1 MIHLRN
7 FLASLITITFLISAS
22 TVTPAATI
30 LLKRLLSR
38 FKMSSCSN
46 CHCSSANAKANASE
60 FYAVR
65 EVGTKNSTDYKLYLE
80 NASGQVI
87 SPFHDVPLYPQAG
100 RKDIVNF
107 FIEIPR
113 WTNAKMEISKEI
125 MMNPI
130 VQDVKKGALRYVKNI
145 FPYTGYPWNYGALP
159 QTWEDPHAKDSATG
173 FNGDNDPI
181 DAIEVGGAV
190 AKPGTIKQ
198 VKILGCLALLDE
210 GETDWKIFVV
220 DVNDPMAE
228 QLNDMNDVETHC
240 PGLIDATREWFRS
253 YKIPDGKPAN
263 EFAFDG
269 QVKGRDFAIHIVEET
284 AAAWKRLIGGQVARG
299 EIACTTRTQES
310 SPYLISPAEEAQ
322 IPHREMGPKMPAPVD
337 PVHTRWVFLKN

>member
-1 MIHLRN
+1 
-7 FLASLITITFLISAS
+7 
-22 TVTPAATI
+22 
-30 LLKRLLSR
+30 
-38 FKMSSCSN
+38 MSSACSH
-46 CHCSSANAKANASE
+46 CHCSGAAAAAAASSAGTSSSNE

-65 EVGTKNSTDYKLYLE
+65 EIGTKNTTEYKLYLE
-80 NASGQVI
+80 DASGQVI
-87 SPFHDVPLYPQAG
+87 SPFHDVPLYPQPG

-113 WTNAKMEISKEI
+113 WTNAKMEISKEAL
-125 MMNPI
+125 MNPI

-159 QTWEDPHAKDSATG
+159 QTWEDPHAKDAATG

-190 AKPGTIKQ
+190 AKPGTVKQ

-210 GETDWKIFVV
+210 GETDWKVFVV
-220 DVNDPMAE
+220 DVNDPLAE
-228 QLNDMNDVETHC
+228 RLNDMDDVEAHC
-240 PGLIDATREWFRS
+240 PGLIDATREWFRN

-269 QVKGRDFAIHIVEET
+269 QVRGRDFAVHIVEET
-284 AAAWKRLIGGQVARG
+284 TAAWKRLIGGQVARG
-299 EIACTTRTQES
+299 DISCANRSQTG
-310 SPYLISPAEEAQ
+310 SPYLLTPAEEAQ
-322 IPHREMGPKMPAPVD
+322 IPHRELDPKSPAPVD
-337 PVHTRWVFLKN
+337 PVHTRWVFLKH